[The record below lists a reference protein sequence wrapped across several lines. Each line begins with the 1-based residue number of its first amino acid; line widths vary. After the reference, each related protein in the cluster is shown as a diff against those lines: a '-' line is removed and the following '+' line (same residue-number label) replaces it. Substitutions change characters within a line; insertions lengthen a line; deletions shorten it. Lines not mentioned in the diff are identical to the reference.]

1 MEERSS
7 NYEFNV
13 RLLTFKDVQRLTGLS
28 RSTIYRQIKTGE
40 FPKPK
45 MLSQR
50 KVGFLSRDL
59 ECWLDERK
67 CA

>member
-1 MEERSS
+1 MEERSK
-7 NYEFNV
+7 YEFDV

-28 RSTIYRQIKTGE
+28 RSTIYRQIKLGE

-45 MLSQR
+45 MISQLKVCFLSQE
-50 KVGFLSRDL
+50 L
-59 ECWLDERK
+59 ESWLDERK